1 MFESVD
7 GRTDARTPV
16 RVPSYKL
23 TLWAF
28 GSGELTIR
36 LQDGSYLQYWLVY
49 LGCFHIVAPL
59 YTTDHVSE
67 NNFDQTKIDNRQIVV
82 YPRKNLRDA

>member
-7 GRTDARTPV
+7 GRTHGRTPA

-28 GSGELTIR
+28 GSGNLKKK
-36 LQDGSYLQYWLVY
+36 
-49 LGCFHIVAPL
+49 
-59 YTTDHVSE
+59 
-67 NNFDQTKIDNRQIVV
+67 NKKKTKKQ
-82 YPRKNLRDA
+82 KTKKQQKKKQ

>member
-7 GRTDARTPV
+7 GRTDTRTPA

-28 GSGELTIR
+28 GSGELKMTPP
-36 LQDGSYLQYWLVY
+36 DFKFYLDKLK
-49 LGCFHIVAPL
+49 
-59 YTTDHVSE
+59 
-67 NNFDQTKIDNRQIVV
+67 NKIFPHMVQF
-82 YPRKNLRDA
+82 

>member
-7 GRTDARTPV
+7 ARTDAHTHARTDGHMDARTPA

-28 GSGELTIR
+28 GSGELKMSASNFFMHIFIMAVI
-36 LQDGSYLQYWLVY
+36 YL
-49 LGCFHIVAPL
+49 
-59 YTTDHVSE
+59 
-67 NNFDQTKIDNRQIVV
+67 
-82 YPRKNLRDA
+82 

>member
-7 GRTDARTPV
+7 ARTHARTPA

-28 GSGELTIR
+28 GSGELKKKWELRYHYVYYLPLFFQENSTFDNC
-36 LQDGSYLQYWLVY
+36 DGKINDKRDYEQSEEVSG
-49 LGCFHIVAPL
+49 GCWAM
-59 YTTDHVSE
+59 
-67 NNFDQTKIDNRQIVV
+67 
-82 YPRKNLRDA
+82 